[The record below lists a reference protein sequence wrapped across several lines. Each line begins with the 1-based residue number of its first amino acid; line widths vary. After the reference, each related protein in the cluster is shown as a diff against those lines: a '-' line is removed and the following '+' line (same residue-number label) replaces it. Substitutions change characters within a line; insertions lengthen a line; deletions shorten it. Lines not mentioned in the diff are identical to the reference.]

1 MAIEGDTERA
11 IFFDT
16 SDFGISATYTPDGG
30 SAATVS
36 GILDKDFALA
46 DLGGGVG
53 VASADPRFVCRTSD
67 VASAAGGDTLVAG
80 GITYTVRAV
89 EDDGTG
95 VTVLVLEA

>member
-1 MAIEGDTERA
+1 MAVEGDSERGV
-11 IFFDT
+11 FFSTD
-16 SDFGISATYTPDGG
+16 DFGVSATYTPSGG

-53 VASADPRFVCRTSD
+53 ITSNDPRFICRTSD
-67 VASAAGGDTLVAG
+67 VASAAGGDTLVASG
-80 GITYTVRAV
+80 TTYTVRAV

-95 VTVLVLEA
+95 VTTLVLEA